1 VQSDAVLLGGG
12 TCAGEGDGL
21 PCGGVGSGE
30 GVGRAGVGDGVGSGE
45 GGGRDGVG
53 DGVGSGGGEGRAR
66 VGDGAGVTSGDG
78 ATTGVALATGT
89 QTPHVLSHKPLRLS
103 QSSLC
108 EAGAWLR
115 DVHL

>member
-1 VQSDAVLLGGG
+1 VQLDAVLLGGG
-12 TCAGEGDGL
+12 TCAGEVDGL
-21 PCGGVGSGE
+21 PCGGVGNGE

-45 GGGRDGVG
+45 GGGRAG
-53 DGVGSGGGEGRAR
+53 
-66 VGDGAGVTSGDG
+66 VGDGAGVTGGDG

-108 EAGAWLR
+108 EAGTGLR
-115 DVHL
+115 DVQL